1 MEVWP
6 LIWSRQRRIL
16 ACGGLLTAAAAV
28 LAYRSYHCTKD
39 GGDSYLSRLR
49 VALQKYS
56 DAFLVG
62 SEVSSLLLS
71 DLQSFL
77 TSDSEQ
83 IPQSFKQLLRLA
95 ESQEVQ
101 QTTSQLVSAAVRG
114 AIEGASSMGQG
125 SGAMTES
132 ILAALTS
139 ERGSSLLTLAISVAC
154 RTSTDALCANLAQ
167 ASAGQ
172 PDMMQRM
179 LQFAGSREG
188 QQLTT
193 SSIRTFV
200 REGTEVYMEKL
211 EGTNTWADLLA
222 AIGQGR
228 NSAVMGG
235 LTRVFVHEL
244 VNSYLNRPSA
254 SSRSAVV
261 EEEFAASP
269 LQPQPQMGPSCSINS
284 SLCSPTAGFTMTHNS
299 PPTHHAS
306 CRVAVDATAKLV
318 PAEMLPGIGDCT
330 SPAGKGGQGTSS
342 SASDSWANEVIQ
354 IVKVPEARKLM
365 VALAATATAEG
376 VRGSLLGV
384 RDVLL
389 GHNCDSVATNGHSWL
404 QLPQHQLYVLICI
417 IFSVVLYV
425 SARFSMDSAAD
436 LYA

>member
-1 MEVWP
+1 MEIWP
-6 LIWSRQRRIL
+6 LNWSRQRRIL

-28 LAYRSYHCTKD
+28 LAYRSYYRTKD
-39 GGDSYLSRLR
+39 GGESYLSRLR
-49 VALQKYS
+49 IALRKYS
-56 DAFLVG
+56 EAFLVG

-77 TSDSEQ
+77 TSDSEL

-101 QTTSQLVSAAVRG
+101 QSTSQLVSAAIRG
-114 AIEGASSMGQG
+114 AVEGASALGQG
-125 SGAMTES
+125 SGDMTEK

-154 RTSTDALCANLAQ
+154 RTSTDALCAHLAQ

-254 SSRSAVV
+254 SSRSAVA
-261 EEEFAASP
+261 EEELTSSP
-269 LQPQPQMGPSCSINS
+269 LQPQSRMEPSCST
-284 SLCSPTAGFTMTHNS
+284 SLPLRSPRTQYTVAHDI
-299 PPTHHAS
+299 PPAHHAS

-330 SPAGKGGQGTSS
+330 DPARKGGQGASS
-342 SASDSWANEVIQ
+342 NASDSWANEVIQ

-389 GHNCDSVATNGHSWL
+389 GHSCDSVATNGQSWL

-417 IFSVVLYV
+417 VFSVVLYV
-425 SARFSMDSAAD
+425 SARFRLDSAAD
-436 LYA
+436 FHA